1 MDKGGMHADTWASSG
16 PFSLGSDASESLRR
30 AGRKRPA
37 CARGVAPRRGAS
49 IAPSWPG
56 APCMLGAAELAAHPR
71 SRPSSMPANHAGCSR
86 RTRRGGTASMPLER
100 WRGTLGT
107 VEARRRATEVVSCVA
122 GLRRHP
128 SAPRRPPTRGVAPPA
143 ARGQVFV
150 RLRTLRATS
159 LCVTFDRASARTL
172 WWVEWH
178 QRRVCSIESQI
189 LRAFENAADRATKL
203 QPRTLSRAVLYVFK
217 PIPYESCVFLLTV
230 PGCFVYV
237 THLFL

>member
-1 MDKGGMHADTWASSG
+1 MQAAKGPPAHGASRHDAVHRSHPAG
-16 PFSLGSDASESLRR
+16 PALRACSARQSSLRTQ
-30 AGRKRPA
+30 GR
-37 CARGVAPRRGAS
+37 GPRRCQPTMRDA
-49 IAPSWPG
+49 AD
-56 APCMLGAAELAAHPR
+56 AHGAAV
-71 SRPSSMPANHAGCSR
+71 
-86 RTRRGGTASMPLER
+86 PLER

-128 SAPRRPPTRGVAPPA
+128 SAPRLPPTRGVAPTA

>member
-86 RTRRGGTASMPLER
+86 RTRRGGAARAMAR
-100 WRGTLGT
+100 HAGHRRG
-107 VEARRRATEVVSCVA
+107 
-122 GLRRHP
+122 
-128 SAPRRPPTRGVAPPA
+128 SAPRHGGCVVRGRIAKAPVSAKAATDTRGVAPPA

>member
-1 MDKGGMHADTWASSG
+1 MGL
-16 PFSLGSDASESLRR
+16 LGSIFARERRERKPAACRPQKARLRTGRRATTRCIDRPQLARRSVHARRGRARCAPKVEALVDASQPCGMQPTHTARR
-30 AGRKRPA
+30 S
-37 CARGVAPRRGAS
+37 V
-49 IAPSWPG
+49 
-56 APCMLGAAELAAHPR
+56 
-71 SRPSSMPANHAGCSR
+71 
-86 RTRRGGTASMPLER
+86 PLER